1 MLLAD
6 RRSER
11 LRELVT
17 STDMTHNSKKAWST
31 IKILNSEKHTM
42 TRAAAVIP
50 QLLQK
55 GKPPTKKRAT
65 KRD

>member
-11 LRELVT
+11 LRKLVT
-17 STDMTHNSKKAWST
+17 SKDITYNRKKAWST

-42 TRAAAVIP
+42 TRVAAVIP

-55 GKPPTKKRAT
+55 AKVYTKKTAI
-65 KRD
+65 